1 MKTDDEI
8 RERLERSLLSVSA
21 PPTQAEP
28 VIHRAR
34 TLRRRRRAVGVLVA
48 AVGAVALIVPLIVL
62 APLGGGEDEAPRAT
76 GPRPA
81 RLVVSATIAIAPG
94 LTDVA
99 TGVRAVWVTGNE
111 GVARVDAATGEVVAE
126 IDVPGTGD
134 YSAIAVGEGSV
145 WVTAPDLRS
154 DGSRG
159 NLVRIDPD
167 TNEIAATIPIG
178 GPIRGVAIG
187 AGSVWVG
194 LPDEGTGRVFRVD
207 PATDEVVDSVRVGV
221 GVGSV
226 VFGEGSVWANH
237 EYAGSTVTRIDPATV
252 EVAGTLDVPVVKAA
266 GDGSLWSASGDDVVR
281 IDPGSG
287 EVQATIPVERAQDV
301 ALDGSDA
308 WVLVSPRSSDP
319 TLFMAIAGTAA
330 VRLVDPATN
339 EVVGDPV
346 ALDDLQPIGIAAGEG
361 GAWVVDYDAGILT
374 RIVIVR

>member
-1 MKTDDEI
+1 MKLDDEI
-8 RERLERSLLSVSA
+8 RDRLERSLVSVSP
-21 PPTQAEP
+21 PPTEVEP
-28 VIHRAR
+28 VMHRAR
-34 TLRRRRRAVGVLVA
+34 SLRRRRRAVAVL
-48 AVGAVALIVPLIVL
+48 VGAVAVVALVAPLVVL
-62 APLGGGEDEAPRAT
+62 APLGGDEEVPRT
-76 GPRPA
+76 IGPEPA
-81 RLVVSATIAIAPG
+81 RVVISARIPIARG

-99 TGVRAVWVTGNE
+99 TGLGAVWVTGNE
-111 GVARVDAATGEVVAE
+111 GVARVDPATDEVVAE
-126 IDVPGTGD
+126 IAVEGTGD
-134 YSAIAVGEGSV
+134 FSAIAVGEGSV

-167 TNEIAATIPIG
+167 TNEIAATIHIG

-207 PATDEVVDSVRVGV
+207 PSTDEVVDSVRVGV

-237 EYAGSTVTRIDPATV
+237 EFGLNTVTRIDAESL
-252 EVAGTLDVPVVKAA
+252 EVAGTLDELVVKAA
-266 GDGSLWSASGDDVVR
+266 GEGSLWGASGDAVVR

-287 EVQATIPVERAQDV
+287 AVQASIPVERAQDV

-308 WVLVSPRSSDP
+308 WVLASPRSSDP
-319 TLFMAIAGTAA
+319 TLFMPIAGTAA
-330 VRLVDPATN
+330 VRLVDAATDR
-339 EVVGDPV
+339 VVGEAM

-361 GAWVVDYDAGILT
+361 GAWVVDYDAGVLT
-374 RIVIVR
+374 RIAVVR